1 MKRKYIEPVSEVIKV
16 VTLEHFMEENE
27 NSGVGHNYMGNTDL
41 TFEEE
46 ESDESAVSRSL
57 WD

>member
-1 MKRKYIEPVSEVIKV
+1 MKRKYIVPVSEVIRV

-27 NSGVGHNYMGNTDL
+27 NSGVGHDYMGNTDL
-41 TFEEE
+41 SFEEE
-46 ESDESAVSRSL
+46 DGGESAVSRSL